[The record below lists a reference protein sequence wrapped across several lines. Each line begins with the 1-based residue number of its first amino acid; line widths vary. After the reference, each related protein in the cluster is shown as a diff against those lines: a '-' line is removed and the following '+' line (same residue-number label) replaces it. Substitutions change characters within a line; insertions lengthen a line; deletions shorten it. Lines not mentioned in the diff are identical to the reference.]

1 MKKTT
6 KNKMLTPEQYIR
18 QKAQTLP
25 LGQCYMNKN
34 WFISGIAIGVVTR
47 CHNKG
52 TYTVGIFQMDT
63 FCSGINECKV
73 EFSLEKTNYNNLIK
87 YLTDTFKI
95 EPVTYTEV
103 HNLIYGAME
112 FGQEAGFTLPMA
124 FSLAQHVLEEDTE
137 DIPLIKYQY
146 GKDGKHFLWAE
157 NERELDTFMPHLIN
171 HLGKENVLF
180 GIIGS
185 PRIFRGEDFYDSA
198 TRALMRSIVEE
209 MNKEE
214 DYPIETYSYVHPEY
228 PSELKVKHTELA
240 DELYNQENCLYLP
253 KEKIEK
259 ILALPHDEVKE
270 DLEQILLYE
279 TGKTC
284 GEITE
289 DQYKNKNTTLL
300 HCLILL
306 GELGYKESLPV
317 VLETLSQQKEY
328 YDYHLG
334 VLLNEIYVPTL
345 YKLGKDQ
352 LDKFYEFLQIPGL
365 YTFARYLVFPAVVQV
380 ALHEEDRR
388 EEVIEWFRKVLQFY
402 ADKLDNKNCCDGS
415 LIGLLTIDLFKI
427 QAVELL
433 PELKVLFSTGKV
445 DTKCSGNFEQVEKK
459 MKGSTPFSIDYNF
472 DIYQRYGEL
481 EQRYERIA
489 AEQAALAEQAE
500 SNQPDTEG
508 NVTEAEEVVA
518 EEVVEATPEATEVP
532 VEEKEAATE
541 EKVEAKA
548 APAKA
553 KATKAKTSK
562 AKKEV
567 AAEEKKETVKKAT
580 KAKKTVKKETGEAA
594 APAEKKPRA
603 KRTTK
608 KTKASEATEE

>member
-18 QKAQTLP
+18 QKAHTLP

-124 FSLAQHVLEEDTE
+124 FNLAQHVLEEDTE
-137 DIPLIKYQY
+137 EIPLIKYQY
-146 GKDGKHFLWAE
+146 GKDGKHLLLAE
-157 NERELDTFMPHLIN
+157 DERELDTFMPHLIN
-171 HLGKENVLF
+171 HLGKENILF

-185 PRIFRGEDFYDSA
+185 NRIFRGEDFYNSA
-198 TRALMRSIVEE
+198 TRALMRSIIEE
-209 MNKEE
+209 MNKAEE
-214 DYPIETYSYVHPEY
+214 EYPIEAYSYVHPEY
-228 PSELKVKHTELA
+228 PSELKVKHTVLA
-240 DELYNQENCLYLP
+240 DEVYNQDNCLFLT
-253 KEKIEK
+253 KEKVDM

-284 GEITE
+284 GEISE
-289 DQYKNKNTTLL
+289 EQFKNKNTALL

-306 GELGYKESLPV
+306 GELGYKESLPT
-317 VLETLSQQKEY
+317 VLETLSQKKEY

-352 LDKFYEFLQIPGL
+352 LDKFFEYLQVPGL
-365 YTFARYLVFPAVVQV
+365 YTFARYLVFPAVIQV
-380 ALHEEDRR
+380 ALHEPDRR

-402 ADKLDNKNCCDGS
+402 TGKLEEKNCCDGS

-433 PELKVLFSTGKV
+433 PELKVLYATGKV

-459 MKGSTPFSIDYNF
+459 MKGSTPFNIQYHF
-472 DIYQRYGEL
+472 EIYQRYAEL
-481 EQRYERIA
+481 ERRYERIA
-489 AEQAALAEQAE
+489 AEQAALAEQTAA
-500 SNQPDTEG
+500 NQPEVEENVAYEG
-508 NVTEAEEVVA
+508 T
-518 EEVVEATPEATEVP
+518 VVEAENVVPEVTEVP
-532 VEEKEAATE
+532 AETEEAVTEKEAE
-541 EKVEAKA
+541 V
-548 APAKA
+548 APAKP
-553 KATKAKTSK
+553 KATKAKSTK
-562 AKKEV
+562 AKKE
-567 AAEEKKETVKKAT
+567 ASTEAKAEPVKKAT
-580 KAKKTVKKETGEAA
+580 RAKKTVKKETEEA
-594 APAEKKPRA
+594 APAEKKTRA

-608 KTKASEATEE
+608 KVKAAETAEEK